1 MMAIM
6 LDPCFKSLCVVEN
19 LLERGNAIWLATEYD
34 A

>member
-19 LLERGNAIWLATEYD
+19 LFECGNAIRLATEYD